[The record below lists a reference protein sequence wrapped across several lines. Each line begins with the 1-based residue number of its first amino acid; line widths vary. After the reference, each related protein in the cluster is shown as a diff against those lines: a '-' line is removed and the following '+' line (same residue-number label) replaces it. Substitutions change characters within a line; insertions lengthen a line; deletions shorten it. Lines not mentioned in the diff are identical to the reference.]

1 MYDDLT
7 EWIYFI
13 IIVSVHKI
21 FEDEEKQIG
30 TNYEVVALLAKYWI
44 IKPQIEFQWTLNS
57 IYIYI
62 YFIEQHCIDLH
73 PFINLIYTQIKVP
86 DRIDTSATS
95 ISTHCVQQRIHLL
108 FLLSFIYIHDDK
120 SHGQSGKF
128 VSLNIIQI
136 QSASTTSEHRFQTRL
151 HDQNGYF
158 AWRQNVNANLIRGI
172 SSRFRTS
179 LRNSTRPR
187 FPTLYIYN
195 SRFTL
200 PTPLILFLTLERVA
214 SSPDVSR
221 VARVCN

>member
-1 MYDDLT
+1 MN
-7 EWIYFI
+7 
-13 IIVSVHKI
+13 I
-21 FEDEEKQIG
+21 FYYNCICSQNIWRWRK
-30 TNYEVVALLAKYWI
+30 TNRYQLWSSGIASEI
-44 IKPQIEFQWTLNS
+44 LNNKTTNRIS
-57 IYIYI
+57 MNFKFHIYIYI

-95 ISTHCVQQRIHLL
+95 ISTRCVQQRIHLL
-108 FLLSFIYIHDDK
+108 FLLSFIYIHNDK

-136 QSASTTSEHRFQTRL
+136 QSASTTSEHHFQTRL